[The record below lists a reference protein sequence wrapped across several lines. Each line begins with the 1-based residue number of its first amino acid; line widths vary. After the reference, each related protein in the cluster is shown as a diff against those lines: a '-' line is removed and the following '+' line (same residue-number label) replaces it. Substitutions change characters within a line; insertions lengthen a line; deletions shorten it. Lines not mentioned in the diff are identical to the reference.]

1 MVFWSFI
8 LHAYCCIKYYINI
21 VSKCIQN
28 LSRNSYKILR
38 AIEKRVAIC
47 FRVGVVSKGVVVCI
61 PWAHLSVGV
70 VKMQHIMAFVTGIS
84 VCPGGIQHQPFLM
97 VSVTVSLISMYAND
111 VEGKTWESI

>member
-1 MVFWSFI
+1 M
-8 LHAYCCIKYYINI
+8 
-21 VSKCIQN
+21 
-28 LSRNSYKILR
+28 
-38 AIEKRVAIC
+38 AIY

-61 PWAHLSVGV
+61 PCAHLSVGV